1 MTMVSIMA
9 SLCYQ
14 WVGVLLVTLLV
25 RLLVLFYEATLK
37 YAVIAEKK
45 HERFIQVW
53 SYQVL
58 MEAPSRSMLA
68 STDTVS
74 VIRVSQKWFGKIAQI
89 ALLA

>member
-1 MTMVSIMA
+1 MLSKKPSCVDDYGFHYGQFV
-9 SLCYQ
+9 LP
-14 WVGVLLVTLLV
+14 VGGVLLVTLLV

-74 VIRVSQKWFGKIAQI
+74 VIRVSQK
-89 ALLA
+89 